1 MPLVTLVVIAVVV
14 VLVRVVDNDND
25 DNDDDDTDDDDDDDD
40 DADDDVDIMKPC
52 CSAVREHFLSSEQS
66 IGQFRDCLESD
77 LPNMRCSFLVT
88 FCHNL
93 ILTVTI

>member
-66 IGQFRDCLESD
+66 VGQFRDCLESD